1 MNRML
6 ISALLLA
13 APVLVSAQAR
23 WITQKHDFGA
33 FNEDLATVDAVFQ
46 LVNESDKP
54 IRIIDARATCGCT
67 VPEYSKTDIAP
78 GDTASLKVTY
88 AATGRPG
95 KFEKN
100 VYVKT
105 SDAPSVQQTLTVSG
119 VVIGASATIRSRFP
133 ADAGK
138 IKLQSASAGFGEVKR
153 GKFKTVFISMYNQSP
168 DSLSPVIEGL
178 PDYITPQITP
188 PVVAPGQQAQIALTL
203 NSLKVP
209 EWGITNSDF
218 TFRAAPDEA
227 PMKMDFFTIIVED
240 FSKLTPGQLQNAPEC
255 SVSPL
260 KVDLEE
266 ISAPKTVEFIVTNSG
281 KSPLIV
287 RRLQI
292 VDPAITAAK
301 ISSEKIKPGKNAK
314 ITVTIDPAKAESD
327 FLNARIS
334 LITNDP
340 NNPLTV
346 ARVTAEL
353 PAKQ

>member
-1 MNRML
+1 MNRL
-6 ISALLLA
+6 LTSAFLLA
-13 APVLVSAQAR
+13 APLLLSAQAR
-23 WITQKHDFGA
+23 WITQKHNFGA
-33 FNEDLATVDAVFQ
+33 FSEDLATVDAVFQ

-67 VPEYSKTDIAP
+67 IPEYSKADIAP

-138 IKLQSASAGFGEVKR
+138 IKLQSSSAGFGEVKR

-178 PDYITPQITP
+178 PDYITAQITP
-188 PVVAPGQQAQIALTL
+188 PVVAPGQQSQIALTL
-203 NSLKVP
+203 NSQKVP
-209 EWGITNSDF
+209 DWGITNDSF
-218 TFRAAPDEA
+218 SFRSAPGEE

-240 FSKLTPGQLQNAPEC
+240 FSKLTPGQMQNAPEC
-255 SVSPL
+255 HVTPL
-260 KVDLEE
+260 KVDLDA
-266 ISAPKTVEFIVTNSG
+266 ISTPQTVEFTVTNTG

-292 VDPAITAAK
+292 VDPAISEAK
-301 ISSEKIKPGKNAK
+301 ISTDKIKPGKKAK
-314 ITVTIDPAKAESD
+314 ITVTVNPATAEGD
-327 FLNARIS
+327 FINARLS

-340 NNPLTV
+340 NNSLTV